1 MERVARAG
9 GGQGRL
15 PLPQIHHLPPV
26 KQILADLITTAA
38 RAVAPEVPLPVL
50 GVERCRDPRHG
61 DFASNAAMLL
71 ARPLGRTPRSV
82 AEALIAALPA
92 DPRIARVDIAGPGFI
107 NFTLSPG
114 ATLGAILAVLEA
126 GVGYGRAA
134 VGSGEYLQVEFVSAN
149 PTGPLHI
156 GHGRGAA
163 YGAALADLLEAAGH
177 RVDREYYVN
186 DAGRQ
191 MDILALSV
199 WLRYL
204 AAGGETPIFPPNAYQ
219 GAYVLDIARALRER
233 EQGRFD
239 VPVATTLLAAPVPPT
254 DAEAHLDDLI
264 QYARGRLGEE
274 SWRIVHSAGLDAI
287 LGDIREDLRDFG
299 VQFQCWFSERS
310 LAESGAVD
318 RALARL
324 DQAGQLYRKDG
335 ALWFRSSAFGDEKD
349 RVVERENGQR
359 TYFASDIAYHAGKL
373 ERGYDRII
381 DVWGADHH
389 GYIPRVAAALAAL
402 GHDPARLEVQL
413 VQFATLYRGGERA
426 QMSTRSGEF
435 VTLRE
440 LREEVGNDAARYFYV
455 MRRSDQHLDFD
466 LDLATSQSSDN
477 PVYYA
482 QYAHARLCGVFRQWQ
497 EANPGRDWSPVVRA
511 EDLLP
516 LVEPEELVV
525 VAELARYPEVLAS
538 AARAREPHQ
547 IANFLRELSAA
558 LHAWYNN
565 HKFLGVS
572 SGGLEAA
579 RLTLAAATRQVL
591 ANALHLLGVGAPER
605 M

>member
-1 MERVARAG
+1 M
-9 GGQGRL
+9 
-15 PLPQIHHLPPV
+15 
-26 KQILADLITTAA
+26 KTILADLILSAA
-38 RAVAPEVPLPVL
+38 RAVAPDVLLPPLSID
-50 GVERCRDPRHG
+50 RCRDPRHG
-61 DFASNAAMLL
+61 DFASNAALVL
-71 ARPLGRTPRSV
+71 AKLVGRSPRGV
-82 AEALIAALPA
+82 AEALVALLPA
-92 DPRIARVDIAGPGFI
+92 DDRVARVEIAGPGFI
-107 NFTLSPG
+107 NFTLSAG
-114 ATLGAILAVLEA
+114 ATLGTVLAVLQS
-126 GVGYGRAA
+126 GHGYGRSPA
-134 VGSGEYLQVEFVSAN
+134 GSGARLQVEFVSAN

-163 YGAALADLLEAAGH
+163 YGAALADVLEAAGH
-177 RVDREYYVN
+177 QVDREYYVN

-204 AAGGETPIFPPNAYQ
+204 ALGGQNPTFPPNAYQ
-219 GAYVLDIARALRER
+219 GSYVSDIARSLRER
-233 EQGRFD
+233 ERERFD
-239 VPVATTLLAAPVPPT
+239 VPVCGTLLEAPVPDDEREEYL
-254 DAEAHLDDLI
+254 DALI
-264 QYARGRLGEE
+264 EHARMSLG
-274 SWRIVHSAGLDAI
+274 SAGWRIVHAAGLDTI
-287 LGDIREDLRDFG
+287 LDDIRADLHEFG
-299 VQFQCWFSERS
+299 VEFQSWFSERS
-310 LAESGAVD
+310 LTDSGAVD
-318 RALARL
+318 RAIERL
-324 DQAGQLYRKDG
+324 EASGHLYRKEG
-335 ALWFRSSAFGDEKD
+335 ALWFRSSIFGDEKD

-359 TYFASDIAYHAGKL
+359 TYFASDIAYHAQKL
-373 ERGYDRII
+373 ERGYDRVI

-389 GYIPRVAAALAAL
+389 GYIPRVKAALTAL
-402 GHDPARLEVQL
+402 GFDAERLEIQL
-413 VQFATLYRGGERA
+413 VQFATLYRGGQRA

-482 QYAHARLCGVFRQWQ
+482 QYAYARICSVFRQWQ
-497 EANPGRDWSPVVRA
+497 EANPGLAWSPPA
-511 EDLLP
+511 QLEALSP
-516 LVEPEELVV
+516 LVEPEEL
-525 VAELARYPEVLAS
+525 ALITELARYPEVVAS

-547 IANFLRELSAA
+547 IANFLREASAA

-572 SGGLEAA
+572 PDGLEVA

-591 ANALHLLGVGAPER
+591 ANALHLLGVGTPER